1 MSNSVNAMEEDE
13 FANIRDLAV
22 TLHNKVKMRQEQMN
36 RKIAEYTKYEKE
48 LRTRKANIESK
59 IIATRDNLAMMVKL
73 VEEKRNEL
81 SRRKQR
87 LSGEEKPDGSKVVP
101 IDLYVTC
108 QAKQNERNSLSERQE
123 KRPRLFGPVDYY
135 CDDKDQIEEK
145 LMQLQRATYMDVKAV
160 GEHEKVTALSTLS
173 SYQPRPI
180 NWVLALHREAAREA
194 LQLAC
199 RTTGDTAN
207 ISWHRNV
214 RIEDETKKCVR
225 FSNRVETSDGGW
237 GRLKTDNQ
245 GVSGRGIPL
254 STLLKRAIE
263 E

>member
-22 TLHNKVKMRQEQMN
+22 TLHNKVLLYVALHINANSYQVKMRQEQMN

-108 QAKQNERNSLSERQE
+108 QAKQNERNSLSASERQE
-123 KRPRLFGPVDYY
+123 KRPRLFGPVDPY
-135 CDDKDQIEEK
+135 CDDKGSH
-145 LMQLQRATYMDVKAV
+145 Y
-160 GEHEKVTALSTLS
+160 
-173 SYQPRPI
+173 
-180 NWVLALHREAAREA
+180 
-194 LQLAC
+194 
-199 RTTGDTAN
+199 
-207 ISWHRNV
+207 
-214 RIEDETKKCVR
+214 
-225 FSNRVETSDGGW
+225 
-237 GRLKTDNQ
+237 
-245 GVSGRGIPL
+245 
-254 STLLKRAIE
+254 
-263 E
+263 